1 MHTNE
6 GTHSAAGPEEMVPSS
21 HVLEPLEFHDRLTGL
36 PNRNL
41 FFDRMEHELAR
52 ARRYENGFALMK
64 LNLDEFAAINKYNGQ
79 IVGDLVLRDV
89 AKMLIANVR
98 DIDTVARM
106 DGDEFVILLDGV
118 TNKKE
123 AEIIALKIIRSMS
136 DPITLD
142 DGTHV
147 KVGASVSIVF
157 SPQDGVQIEQ
167 LMSCA
172 DQAMSAAKNNG
183 KGLIGFSKYLLGASG
198 LQVQSAP
205 ASSVNDMSLGIAII
219 DAQHA
224 AMANYIRGIVDSISN
239 GDQSAKLVKRID
251 LLAELCQIH
260 FQTEEDLMKF
270 HDLPDLEEHHTE
282 HVRRLAGLRTIFK
295 NLNFNGQQLETFT
308 QEINEWLLDHIR
320 NQDAEL
326 AARLKSKGVS

>member
-6 GTHSAAGPEEMVPSS
+6 VTYSAAGPEEGAHSSPSM
-21 HVLEPLEFHDRLTGL
+21 EQLEFHDRLTGL
-36 PNRNL
+36 ANRNL
-41 FFDRMEHELAR
+41 FLDRMDHELAR
-52 ARRYENGFALMK
+52 VRRYESGFALMK
-64 LNLDEFAAINKYNGQ
+64 LDLDEFAEINRSNGHV
-79 IVGDLVLRDV
+79 VGDLVLRDV

-123 AEIIALKIIRSMS
+123 AEMIALKIIRSMS
-136 DPITLD
+136 EPIRLD
-142 DGTHV
+142 EGTYV
-147 KVGASVSIVF
+147 KVGTSVSIVF

-172 DQAMSAAKNNG
+172 DQAMSVAKNNG

-205 ASSVNDMSLGIAII
+205 ASPVNDMNLGITII

-224 AMANYIRGIVDSISN
+224 AMANYIHGIVDSITN
-239 GDQSAKLVKRID
+239 GDKSVKLVKRIK

-260 FQTEEDLMKF
+260 FQTKEDLMKL
-270 HDLPDLEEHHTE
+270 HDLPDWEEHHAE
-282 HVRRLAGLRTIFK
+282 HVRRPAGLRSIFK
-295 NLNFNGQQLETFT
+295 KLNFNGQQLETFAR
-308 QEINEWLLDHIR
+308 EINEWLLDHIR
-320 NQDAEL
+320 SQDSEL
-326 AARLKSKGVS
+326 AAQLKSKGVS